1 MRLIHALFAVLAAY
15 PAAATTCITYEPV
28 KACERLNSSSI
39 IVRGRVTDSPR
50 APGRYHY
57 RLRVIEAFKGLRPE
71 VTEFVVSALP
81 ILTDEPVFALGKE
94 YLFYQ
99 PASLPAS
106 RAGEVL
112 GAQLAAEW
120 KGIENAPVLATGI
133 CDPTREVSPDDPDLA
148 FLRNAL
154 RSSRSAPGW
163 VEGRAAQNV
172 DWPRRNEEFV
182 AARDAV
188 VKLIPATGPESRFGV
203 DPDGTFRRDSIPPGE
218 YRVEVASPMLG
229 WAKAPGKVVVSPAGC
244 AVVRASFE
252 SRSTLA
258 GKILDAEGNPAPDV
272 RVELGELLP
281 GGGLRILPG
290 TWANSNRDGEFRVP
304 NVPVGRVVLG
314 ANLRGAPSAE
324 EPFDS
329 TYAPGTQK
337 LAEARVFSLMPREH
351 LTGIALQLPP
361 PLPLGELFV
370 DVVWP
375 DGKPARGGARAF
387 AHWNGAR
394 AAFENAPESGNRV
407 KLRLALGRSY
417 QVTAD
422 WLELGPGPSRHAD
435 DGPARTVDFQAS
447 GQVVTLKVGGSPKK
461 RR

>member
-1 MRLIHALFAVLAAY
+1 M
-15 PAAATTCITYEPV
+15 
-28 KACERLNSSSI
+28 SGI
-39 IVRGRVTDSPR
+39 IFVGRVIEQQMTQGGPI
-50 APGRYHY
+50 Y
-57 RLRVIEAFKGLRPE
+57 RLRVIEALKDLPPETKDVFVETGLFSSCQSTLLLGKDYLVYQRKGASDRSVGHAFGPRFPAAWRGLEAAVLLRTGTCDAPE
-71 VTEFVVSALP
+71 VVEKDS
-81 ILTDEPVFALGKE
+81 
-94 YLFYQ
+94 Q
-99 PASLPAS
+99 
-106 RAGEVL
+106 
-112 GAQLAAEW
+112 
-120 KGIENAPVLATGI
+120 
-133 CDPTREVSPDDPDLA
+133 DLA
-148 FLRNAL
+148 YLRRVLQGAVSTE
-154 RSSRSAPGW
+154 RW

-172 DWPRRNEEFV
+172 AWPYSNTEFV
-182 AARDAV
+182 AATDAV
-188 VKLIPATGPESRFGV
+188 VKLIPATGPQIHFGV

-218 YRVEVASPMLG
+218 YRVEVDSPMLG
-229 WAKAPGKVVVSPAGC
+229 WAKAPGKIVVPPAGC

-258 GKILDAEGNPAPDV
+258 GKILDAEGNPAPGV

-290 TWANSNRDGEFRVP
+290 TWANSNGDGEFRVP
-304 NVPVGRVVLG
+304 NVPLGRVVLG

-329 TYAPGTQK
+329 TYVPGTQK
-337 LAEARVFSLMPREH
+337 LAEARVFSVLPREH
-351 LTGIALQLPP
+351 LTGIVLQLPP

-394 AAFENAPESGNRV
+394 AAFENAPQFENRV

-422 WLELGPGPSRHAD
+422 WLVARPERFSHTDLGPAQ
-435 DGPARTVDFQAS
+435 TVDFQTS
-447 GQVVTLKVGGSPKK
+447 GQVVILKVGGLPKE